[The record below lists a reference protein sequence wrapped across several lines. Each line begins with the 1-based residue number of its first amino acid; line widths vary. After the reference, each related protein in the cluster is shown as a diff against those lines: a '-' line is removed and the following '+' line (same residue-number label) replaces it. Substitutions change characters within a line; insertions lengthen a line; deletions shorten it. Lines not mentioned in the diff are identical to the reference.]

1 MGTKITFEEIFKA
14 KNPHYEFLLSRMRCA
29 MEVDEVTF
37 DDITTVNL
45 RKFKDYMD
53 GEVSAN
59 SLKTY
64 TAVIKAVLNECHND
78 GLIDNVKCLSALNV
92 KATPQQNIAL
102 TESDIRKIEDYYDR
116 LFMLPNHQVEKD
128 VLTLFL
134 IELFCGARGVD
145 VEQMTNENIREG
157 QLSYVSQKT
166 KVLAVM
172 PAHKKLQL
180 LLSRKPK
187 KQYSRMTKNNI
198 VKRVCKKCGFTEP
211 VTLFYHGK
219 MVTKPRYELT
229 AFHTARRS
237 FASVLAAKGA
247 PLAEISQFMSHS
259 SQTMTQRYIKV
270 DVNNVSAASLSF
282 FN

>member
-14 KNPHYEFLLSRMRCA
+14 RSPQYAFLLSRMQCA
-29 MEVDEVTF
+29 IGVKEVTF
-37 DDITTVNL
+37 DDINTVNL
-45 RKFKDYMD
+45 RKFKEYMD

-78 GLIDNVKCLSALNV
+78 GLIPNVKCLSALHV
-92 KATPQQNIAL
+92 KTTPQQNIAL
-102 TESDIRKIEDYYDR
+102 TEADIRKLEAYYDR
-116 LFMLPNHQVEKD
+116 LFMIPKHQVEKD
-128 VLTLFL
+128 VLTLFML
-134 IELFCGARGVD
+134 EIFCGARGVD
-145 VEQMTNENIREG
+145 VEHMTKDNIQDG
-157 QLSYVSQKT
+157 TLSYVSQKT

-172 PAHKKLQL
+172 PAHKKLEL

-187 KQYSRMTKNNI
+187 KQYSRATKNNV
-198 VKRVCKKCGFTEP
+198 VKRVCRKCGFTEP
-211 VTLFYHGK
+211 VTLFYHGR
-219 MVTKPRYELT
+219 MVTKPRYELA

-270 DVNNVSAASLSF
+270 DTNNVSSAAMSF
-282 FN
+282 FS